1 MQVNYCDMMG
11 EKKKKK
17 ELPVMKTQSQRTVR
31 LVKDTQEE
39 IKRATILYP
48 LMINSRQ
55 RQTPPPS
62 LHSPPTLMEVLPG
75 LKVVVFLSFN
85 CTFEISPTQ
94 PGSDGLIS

>member
-11 EKKKKK
+11 EKKKK

-39 IKRATILYP
+39 ITRATILYP

-55 RQTPPPS
+55 RQSPPPTPP
-62 LHSPPTLMEVLPG
+62 
-75 LKVVVFLSFN
+75 
-85 CTFEISPTQ
+85 Q
-94 PGSDGLIS
+94 R